1 MLLLML
7 VEDQEP
13 VGIDGKVPSVFD
25 RVRFGAHE
33 LVGNAPATHG
43 VPEEML
49 VRKKLLATMNRGV
62 DRSCEDPR
70 W

>member
-33 LVGNAPATHG
+33 LGGNAPATHG